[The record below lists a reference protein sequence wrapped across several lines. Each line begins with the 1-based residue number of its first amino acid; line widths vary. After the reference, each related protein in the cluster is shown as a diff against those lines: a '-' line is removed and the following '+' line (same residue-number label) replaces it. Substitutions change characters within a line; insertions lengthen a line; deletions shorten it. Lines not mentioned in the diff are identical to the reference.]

1 MNMFQNGMG
10 MNDIGM
16 GGMIG
21 MPMNMQNMGMM
32 GMGGMGGMNGMGG
45 MGGMNGMNGM
55 GGMGGIAG
63 MGGMGGIGGMGGM
76 NIPNGQMGGII
87 MDHNMNIN
95 IQRMNSGGN
104 QNWVQDYSTNEIGNN
119 QIQSQGNKINCV
131 FITST
136 GKKFTILID
145 PNKTIKDLIKIF
157 FIRVE
162 NPDLINRRQDIC
174 FLYNATRLNFDSN
187 QTVENFFKFNSNPR
201 IMVND
206 TGNLIGA

>member
-1 MNMFQNGMG
+1 MMNMFQNGMG
-10 MNDIGM
+10 MNDMGM
-16 GGMIG
+16 GGMVG
-21 MPMNMQNMGMM
+21 MPMNMQNMGM
-32 GMGGMGGMNGMGG
+32 
-45 MGGMNGMNGM
+45 
-55 GGMGGIAG
+55 I
-63 MGGMGGIGGMGGM
+63 GMGGIGGMGGM
-76 NIPNGQMGGII
+76 NGMAGMGGIGGIGGMNGMGGMVGMGGMNISNGQMGGIM
-87 MDHNMNIN
+87 MDPNMNLN

-104 QNWVQDYSTNEIGNN
+104 QNWVQDYSTNETGNN
-119 QIQSQGNKINCV
+119 LIKSQDNKINCV

-174 FLYNATRLNFDSN
+174 FLYHATRLNFDSN
-187 QTVENFFKFNSNPR
+187 QKVQDFFKFNFNPR